1 MHRLSGPWTA
11 NLAKS
16 RRHANHQFHGASMR
30 FEITGDSVLLTFGG
44 VNASGKTEEGTRTI
58 CADGQGHPEPAAPG
72 IVTTGTIDERS
83 LEVTATKDGA
93 VVGRGRYEVSED
105 GAEMTATMSGIDA
118 SGREFEQVI
127 VFDRG

>member
-1 MHRLSGPWTA
+1 
-11 NLAKS
+11 
-16 RRHANHQFHGASMR
+16 MR

-44 VNASGKTEEGTRTI
+44 VNASGKTEAGTRAI

-72 IVTTGTIDERS
+72 LVTTGTIDERS

-105 GAEMTATMSGIDA
+105 GAEMTATMSGLDA

>member
-1 MHRLSGPWTA
+1 MP
-11 NLAKS
+11 LAKPRQARAQS
-16 RRHANHQFHGASMR
+16 APTV
-30 FEITGDSVLLTFGG
+30 E
-44 VNASGKTEEGTRTI
+44 
-58 CADGQGHPEPAAPG
+58 GHPEPAAPG
-72 IVTTGTIDERS
+72 LVTTGTIDERS

>member
-44 VNASGKTEEGTRTI
+44 VNASGKIEEGTRTI
-58 CADGQGHPEPAAPG
+58 CADGRGHPEPAAPG
-72 IVTTGTIDERS
+72 LVTTGRIDERS
-83 LEVTATKDGA
+83 LEVTATKDGT

-105 GAEMTATMSGIDA
+105 GAEMTATMSGSDA
-118 SGREFEQVI
+118 SGKEFEQVI